1 MREFHAVRRTE
12 RYRREG
18 SLERNRW
25 LVGNS
30 FPVSREEEKCCEV
43 VGLGQVPF
51 LCVIDARQR
60 GKLLKGFSPHFSHGF
75 GSKISSIGRV

>member
-1 MREFHAVRRTE
+1 MRESHAVWRTE

-18 SLERNRW
+18 SSERNRW

-30 FPVSREEEKCCEV
+30 FTVSREAEKCCEV

-60 GKLLKGFSPHFSHGF
+60 GKLLKGFSPHF
-75 GSKISSIGRV
+75 